1 MGGQDAGIR
10 RDASSK
16 KKIQCRKGSFSADT
30 QDGSPSL
37 MGGGELF
44 STVGREDEK
53 ILNKYTQV
61 YPYRHDILTLREKF
75 SLCAL
80 LIFLL
85 TYGTMCSTSRKT
97 PAGQ

>member
-61 YPYRHDILTLREKF
+61 YPLTQHSRSPRKIL
-75 SLCAL
+75 SLCVIVFSPPL
-80 LIFLL
+80 WYNVFDVK
-85 TYGTMCSTSRKT
+85 KT

>member
-44 STVGREDEK
+44 STVEK

-61 YPYRHDILTLREKF
+61 YPY
-75 SLCAL
+75 
-80 LIFLL
+80 
-85 TYGTMCSTSRKT
+85 
-97 PAGQ
+97 